1 MKTEDLPSSIS
12 VSPPTATITLDALPT
27 APAFPWV
34 RVAVVTLAAVLR
46 LWDLDLRP
54 PHFDEGVNGWFIDQ
68 MQHLG
73 CYQYDP
79 SNYHGPLHFYVLFLF
94 KTLFGRHLWALRLPV
109 VLVGVLTV
117 DWIFR
122 FERFLGRRTCA
133 WAALG
138 MALSPGMLYYQR
150 DAIHETW
157 LVFFLI
163 LGFWGIFGLWQEGNK
178 KYLWALGMGLTGA
191 ILTKETYLIHVGCL
205 LLAVPC
211 LLVIEALSPS
221 VRTLFTG
228 SENGADEPPAA
239 DPSAPPPMFDE
250 VPPWS
255 SPVWRSFAPQA
266 WRESDA
272 WTVGAVSLALI
283 LFFYSGNGFHVEGI
297 RGLFTTFAPWG
308 HKANEGEGHN
318 KPFLYWARLLMNN
331 EPTMLLGMLAC
342 FFYAVPPLPKTS
354 AWVRW
359 TGIVLLLAGLG
370 GFAYLTERYPT
381 LQGIPGT
388 EAPDRWNSSRYLLLW
403 VLSIV
408 VFAVGVSCRSLPP
421 PRDWRIR
428 LLAIYGLG
436 NFVAYS
442 LIPYKTPWCAISFGW
457 PFLFV
462 AGAWLTHLADRVPQL
477 ASEGRE
483 LRSKVLQGR
492 VYVGA
497 AVLMAFSAFLAIR
510 LNYFRPTAE
519 TGEDY
524 VYVQT
529 LPDAWKITDPMLRL
543 ARKDPRAYE
552 MPGLILCGSTYP
564 LPWMLG
570 DFTSIDYYGDD
581 VKPPEYRKD
590 FVLVADTRVTE
601 TESHLDADY
610 FKEKVHL
617 RSAQNPLTLY
627 LRASRF
633 APVFPGRKPEFHGA
647 KKPPAPPAPPVVRPL
662 ARP

>member
-1 MKTEDLPSSIS
+1 M
-12 VSPPTATITLDALPT
+12 
-27 APAFPWV
+27 
-34 RVAVVTLAAVLR
+34 RVAVVAFAAILR

-54 PHFDEGVNGWFIDQ
+54 PHFDEGVNGWFTDQ

-73 CYQYDP
+73 CYPYDP
-79 SNYHGPLHFYVLFLF
+79 TNYHGPLHFYVLFLF
-94 KTLFGRHLWALRLPV
+94 KVLFGRHLWALRLPV

-163 LGFWGIFGLWQEGNK
+163 LGFWGIFGLWQEGSK

-191 ILTKETYLIHVGCL
+191 ILTKETYIIHVGCL

-211 LLVIEALSPS
+211 LLVIESLSPS
-221 VRTLFTG
+221 VRSVFAGSGKGTG
-228 SENGADEPPAA
+228 A
-239 DPSAPPPMFDE
+239 PSADDRSTPTPPFDE
-250 VPPWS
+250 VPPWA

-266 WRESDA
+266 WRESDV
-272 WTVGAVSLALI
+272 WTVVAVGLALI
-283 LFFYSGNGFHVEGI
+283 LFFYSGNGFHLEGV
-297 RGLFTTFAPWG
+297 RGLFTAFAPWG

-331 EPTMLLGMLAC
+331 EPMMLFGMLAC
-342 FFYAVPPLPKTS
+342 LFYAVPPLPR
-354 AWVRW
+354 APRWVMW
-359 TGIVLLLAGLG
+359 LGLALIAAGAD
-370 GFAYLTERYPT
+370 GFAYLTEHYPT
-381 LQGIPGT
+381 LQGVPGT
-388 EAPDRWNSSRYLLLW
+388 DAPDRWNSTRYLLAW
-403 VLSIV
+403 VASLGGIGL
-408 VFAVGVSCRSLPP
+408 GVACVRPP
-421 PRDWRIR
+421 PPGDWRVR

-462 AGAWLTHLADRVPQL
+462 AGTALADL
-477 ASEGRE
+477 AD
-483 LRSKVLQGR
+483 
-492 VYVGA
+492 GA
-497 AVLMAFSAFLAIR
+497 AVVMEPGRQTPERIATQKYVWRTLAPGVGVVVLAISAFHAVR

-529 LPDAWKITDPMLRL
+529 LPDMWRITDPMLRL

-552 MPGLILCGSTYP
+552 MPGVILCGSTYP

-570 DFTSIDYYGDD
+570 DFTGIGYYGDD
-581 VKPPEYRKD
+581 AKPPEYRED

-601 TESHLDADY
+601 TESHLDTDY

-633 APVFPGRKPEFHGA
+633 ASIFPGRKPEFHGT

-662 ARP
+662 TRPQHAG